1 MEAAGNA
8 AEHSLSEQRSAIN
21 WLISPSFSGA
31 DEMISIFR
39 RIMAQLNWPLKVH
52 WDFSEI
58 SLKYRVQ
65 LKLKFL
71 YKFHYTTL
79 IN

>member
-8 AEHSLSEQRSAIN
+8 AEHALSEQRSAIN
-21 WLISPSFSGA
+21 WLSSPSFSGA

-58 SLKYRVQ
+58 SLNYTSPIKTEIFVQ
-65 LKLKFL
+65 ISL
-71 YKFHYTTL
+71 HDA
-79 IN
+79 N